1 MSSVYT
7 YVTEIK
13 NSKHNDL
20 LMNYITDYKV
30 LFNKIQRITF
40 YRIKKAYITKDDF
53 TLQDKENL
61 VKYIA
66 SSYNLTTRASNSI
79 VTNMIGR
86 FNAIKELKQY
96 EKEQLEFKISSL
108 EGNIS
113 RLEDERNK
121 LNLKMSLNV
130 ASKKEQVK
138 YKNLKISLYWKR
150 NKLNKTKQKLSNI
163 EHELTTHQYKICFG
177 TKHLLKT
184 NYAKFIEQRDS
195 ELFYIGRAAET
206 CCNANFQMTY
216 NQKDNQFHLRIRKE
230 IDLQNDKYVEGKVY
244 FNQKR
249 TKELKQILSNKMSPL
264 TYRIKVKNGKYYLYV
279 IFQYEY
285 KKSMCITR
293 NNNGVIGV
301 DFNKGFVAVSETDK
315 YGNLINSFN
324 LNYRFGKGNKTTSDF
339 QLIAKHLSECCL
351 ASGKDLIIEN
361 LNFNKKKG
369 NMVKGQYKKYNEMLS
384 TLACAKFSQ
393 IIESKCAKTRI
404 YLKKVNP
411 AWTSYIA
418 KMKYCNKMKL
428 NIHTGASYVIA
439 RRGQGFKD
447 KVNKKTA
454 S

>member
-1 MSSVYT
+1 MSNVYT

-13 NSKHNDL
+13 NSDYNKL
-20 LMNYITDYKV
+20 LMDYITDYKV

-40 YRIKKAYITKDDF
+40 HRIKKSYIIKDDF
-53 TLQDKENL
+53 TLQDREIL

-66 SSYNLTTRASNSI
+66 TSYNLTTRASNSI
-79 VTNMIGR
+79 VHNMVGR

-96 EKEQLEFKISSL
+96 EKEQLKFKISSL
-108 EGNIS
+108 EGTIS
-113 RLEDERNK
+113 KLEDKRNK
-121 LNLKMSLNV
+121 LNLKMSLNL

-150 NKLNKTKQKLSNI
+150 NKLNKIKQKLSNI

-177 TKHLLKT
+177 TKYLLQN
-184 NYAKFIEQRDS
+184 NYNKFVEQRDS
-195 ELFYIGRAAET
+195 DLFYIGRAAET
-206 CCNANFQMTY
+206 CGNFNFQITY

-249 TKELKQILSNKMSPL
+249 TKELKEILANKMSPL
-264 TYRIKVKNGKYYLYV
+264 TYRIKVRNGKYYLYV
-279 IFQYEY
+279 MFQYEH

-339 QLIAKHLSECCL
+339 HLIAKHLSECCV

-361 LNFNKKKG
+361 LNFNNKKG

-384 TLACAKFSQ
+384 TLAYAKFSQ
-393 IIESKCAKTRI
+393 IIESKCARNRI
-404 YLKKVNP
+404 YLNKVNP

-439 RRGQGFKD
+439 RRGQGLKD
-447 KVNKKTA
+447 KVNKKMK
-454 S
+454 

>member
-1 MSSVYT
+1 MSNVYT

-20 LMNYITDYKV
+20 LMNYIIDYKV

-40 YRIKKAYITKDDF
+40 HRIKKSYVTKDDF

-79 VTNMIGR
+79 VNNMVGR

-108 EGNIS
+108 EENIS

-121 LNLKMSLNV
+121 LNLKMSLNL

-138 YKNLKISLYWKR
+138 YKKIKISLYWKR
-150 NKLNKTKQKLSNI
+150 NKLNKIKQKLSNI
-163 EHELTTHQYKICFG
+163 EQELTTHQYKICFG
-177 TKHLLKT
+177 TKYLLKT

-216 NQKDNQFHLRIRKE
+216 NKIDNQFHLKIRKE

-249 TKELKQILSNKMSPL
+249 TKELKEILSHKMSPL

-279 IFQYEY
+279 MFQYEH

-324 LNYRFGKGNKTTSDF
+324 LNYRFGQGDKTTSDF